1 MDFAMSVLK
10 EDENILASLKCN
22 LKSFIDFTIVDE
34 EQQYQIKSRKRSKFG
49 KKKLLQERNEETKTE
64 QLQEPEVMVRNQI
77 LKY

>member
-34 EQQYQIKSRKRSKFG
+34 NGVLLVTDTRVLFCKYIKS
-49 KKKLLQERNEETKTE
+49 
-64 QLQEPEVMVRNQI
+64 M
-77 LKY
+77 